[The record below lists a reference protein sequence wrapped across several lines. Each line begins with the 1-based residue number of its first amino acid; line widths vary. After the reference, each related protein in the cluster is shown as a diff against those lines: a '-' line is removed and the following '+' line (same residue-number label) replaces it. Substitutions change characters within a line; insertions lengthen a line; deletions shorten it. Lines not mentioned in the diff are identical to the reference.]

1 MSIIDFQKEYIL
13 QNDRALLRP
22 LQKDDFHT
30 LQHFSAEQPEIWK
43 YSQQPADSPE
53 NLKRYIAYALN
64 GKKNGNAYPFIIFDK
79 LSNQYA
85 GTSRLYDYQ
94 PIHSTVQLGYTWYGK
109 EFQGSGL
116 NKQCK
121 LLLLEFAFEEWNLDR
136 VEFRADTR
144 NVRSIAAMKS
154 IGCKVEGV
162 LRNNCAAP
170 SGRRDSI
177 VLSILREEWFGNVKD
192 QLKTKIESEKRI
204 LKL

>member
-1 MSIIDFQKEYIL
+1 MSIFDFQKEYIL

-22 LQKDDFHT
+22 LQKDDFEI
-30 LQHFSAEQPEIWK
+30 LKHFSLEQPEIWK
-43 YSQQPADSPE
+43 YSQQPADSLE
-53 NLKRYIAYALN
+53 NLKHYIAYALE
-64 GKKNGNAYPFIIFDK
+64 GRKEGNVYPFIVFDK

-116 NKQCK
+116 NKHCK
-121 LLLLEFAFEEWNLDR
+121 LLLLEFAFEELNLER

-144 NVRSIAAMKS
+144 NVRSIAAMKG
-154 IGCKVEGV
+154 IGCKVEGI

-177 VLSILREEWFGNVKD
+177 VLSILREEWFENVKD
-192 QLKTKIESEKRI
+192 QLKIKVESEMR
-204 LKL
+204 LSQL